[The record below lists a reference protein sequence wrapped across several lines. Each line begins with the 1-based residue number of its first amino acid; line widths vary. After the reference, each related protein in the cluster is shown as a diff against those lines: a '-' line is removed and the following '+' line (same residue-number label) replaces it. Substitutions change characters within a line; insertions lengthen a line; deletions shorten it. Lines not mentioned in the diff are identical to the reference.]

1 MQTGFMMSA
10 SCCDNQPA
18 FEGLSNAYRRVLWLV
33 IAINAI
39 MFVVEMTA
47 GALAGSRALQADA
60 LDFLADTLT
69 YGLSLM
75 VIGAAARVRA
85 GAALFKAA
93 SLALMG
99 LGVFALTVH
108 QAFQPGVPAAPVMGW
123 VGLAAL
129 VANLASVLLLMRYR
143 NGDANVRSVWLC
155 SRNDAIGNVAVIVA
169 AGGVWLTHSAW
180 PDLVV
185 AGLMAALFLRSS
197 AQIVRQAVGEWR
209 DAQPRPHAAEANG
222 RPAARAAER

>member
-1 MQTGFMMSA
+1 M
-10 SCCDNQPA
+10 
-18 FEGLSNAYRRVLWLV
+18 LWLV
-33 IAINAI
+33 IAINAV
-39 MFVVEMTA
+39 MFAVEMTA

-75 VIGAAARVRA
+75 VISAAVRVRA
-85 GAALFKAA
+85 SAALFKAA

-99 LGVFALTVH
+99 AGVFALTVH

-129 VANLASVLLLMRYR
+129 VANLASMLLLMRYR

-155 SRNDAIGNVAVIVA
+155 SRNDAIGNVAVIIA

-180 PDLVV
+180 PDLLV
-185 AGLMAALFLRSS
+185 AGLMAGLFLRSS
-197 AQIVRQAVGEWR
+197 AQIVRQATGEWR
-209 DAQPRPHAAEANG
+209 HAADVAEPSG
-222 RPAARAAER
+222 RPSARAAER